1 MHDLMMVAKQHWN
14 AITSD
19 GAALF
24 CCDALCLEMA
34 RKSPASCAAGG
45 LLTEVLRRLCV
56 VVPDRRP

>member
-1 MHDLMMVAKQHWN
+1 MHNLMMVAKQHWN

-34 RKSPASCAAGG
+34 LPGAS
-45 LLTEVLRRLCV
+45 LRRSSTAAIESRPAMFL
-56 VVPDRRP
+56 VPGFFAV